1 MGRKRRKIIRRPPR
15 RIPKVFYCPLC
26 NQQSVTVVNVTTYSA
41 EVSCGNCGTTHVV
54 PWYRSSM
61 PVDAYSTWYDVVTG
75 RRKAEEVEAEVERL
89 RQLYEGVPEE
99 VIEAV
104 AEAGEAEGVGE
115 SAEGSAEGTS
125 LPEES
130 EEPSESFELSPQE
143 EAGGEE
149 DEAGR

>member
-115 SAEGSAEGTS
+115 SAEASRV
-125 LPEES
+125 PEEG
-130 EEPSESFELSPQE
+130 EAPSESFELSPQE
-143 EAGGEE
+143 EDGGEE

>member
-15 RIPKVFYCPLC
+15 RIPRVYYCPLC

-41 EVSCGNCGTTHVV
+41 EVSCGSCGTTHVV
-54 PWYRSSM
+54 PWYRSSV

-89 RQLYEGVPEE
+89 RQLYEGVPEG

-115 SAEGSAEGTS
+115 SAEASRV
-125 LPEES
+125 PEEG
-130 EEPSESFELSPQE
+130 EAPSESFELSPQE